1 MSDAK
6 GYEECWDLATEAT
19 ARPVEVNGL
28 EAAVSRLAPRALST
42 PDLPSVRA
50 EISAARQEMQ
60 NGIDRIID
68 QVEALLRDQDACAT
82 PALTMARCT
91 AILEACA
98 FQDLTGQ
105 RLSKVSTLIDDLE
118 PRLADLA
125 DQSRLEE
132 AVAPETAES
141 HRRREMMLNGPALRG
156 PEVTQAVIDDLFG

>member
-19 ARPVEVNGL
+19 ARPHEVNGL

-42 PDLPSVRA
+42 HGLPGVRA

-60 NGIDRIID
+60 SGIDRIID
-68 QVEALLRDQDACAT
+68 QVEALLRDQNACAT
-82 PALTMARCT
+82 PELTMARCT

-105 RLSKVSTLIDDLE
+105 RLSKVATLIDDLE

-125 DQSRLEE
+125 SQSSLEE
-132 AVAPETAES
+132 VVAPETAGS
-141 HRRREMMLNGPALRG
+141 LRRRDLMLNGPALRG
-156 PEVTQAVIDDLFG
+156 PEVTQAVIDELFG